1 MLLFMI
7 DPMSRTPI
15 YEQLTE
21 QVEKLVLVGV
31 LQTGQQMPSVRALSC
46 ELSINP
52 NTVQKAYTDLC
63 SRGVLCAVPG
73 KGCFV
78 SEEALTVLRVQ
89 SRERLGAFAD
99 MTRELKLAGVQRE
112 DLLQMINEIYIE
124 GSV

>member
-31 LQTGQQMPSVRALSC
+31 LFAGQQMPSVRALSC

-52 NTVQKAYTDLC
+52 NTVQKAYADLC
-63 SRGVLCAVPG
+63 ARGVLCAVPG

-78 SEEALTVLRVQ
+78 SQDAAAAIKVR
-89 SRERLGAFAD
+89 SRERLQAFAE
-99 MTRELKLAGVQRE
+99 MTRELKLAGVPPQ
-112 DLLQMINEIYIE
+112 DLLRLIADIYNEE
-124 GSV
+124 